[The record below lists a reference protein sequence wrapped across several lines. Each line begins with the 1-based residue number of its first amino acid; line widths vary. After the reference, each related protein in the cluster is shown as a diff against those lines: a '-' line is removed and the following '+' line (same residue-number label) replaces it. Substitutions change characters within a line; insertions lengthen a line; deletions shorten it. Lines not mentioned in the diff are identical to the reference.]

1 MKLLLSGAATLTGA
15 EVLRE
20 LLHQRHVDEIL
31 LLLPIDKDVR
41 TRILQRLEAY
51 LGPLPPSVLVVTG
64 NLRLPRFGLSANA
77 WERLSSAIDA
87 GIHCAQ
93 RETKDHDLAEARQAN
108 VVPLNYWI
116 ELLEHNPLLRLHHL
130 STAFTAG
137 TRRGLYTEF
146 DLECG
151 QSFHN
156 AWERSKYE
164 AEVRLRNSRVSDRVT
179 IYRPSHTLGRSI
191 TGDAFHLGGAY
202 PLLATLAAA
211 SVLPGDAKAR
221 IDFIP
226 ADYAGAAMA
235 TLASVSATGTFHLA
249 CGWHTSPTVK
259 QTAALAA
266 KGRGRAKGPMLVPR
280 GVASPLRL
288 GGSANPG
295 LLSSR
300 DLAFTTARD
309 LLHQGPVFDT
319 WLADRA
325 LAPLGI
331 SRPTPDHWLE
341 RVTRTAELRGWE
353 RPAAMEVNEQS
364 PTPAQPAKSGEI
376 AVAHDLK

>member
-1 MKLLLSGAATLTGA
+1 MKLLLSGAATLVGA

-20 LLHQRHVDEIL
+20 LLHDRNVEEVL
-31 LLLPIDKDVR
+31 LLMPAAKDVR
-41 TRILQRLEAY
+41 TRLLQRLEAY
-51 LGPLPPSVLVVTG
+51 LGPLPPSVLSVTG
-64 NLRLPRFGLSANA
+64 NLRVPRFGLSANA
-77 WERLSSAIDA
+77 WERLAASIDA

-93 RETKDHDLAEARQAN
+93 RETKDQDLAEARQAN
-108 VVPLNYWI
+108 VTPLEHWI
-116 ELLEHNPLLRLHHL
+116 ELLEQNPILRLHYL

-146 DLECG
+146 DLACG
-151 QSFHN
+151 QGFHN

-164 AEVRLRNSRVSDRVT
+164 AEVRLRGSRVSDRVT
-179 IYRPSHTLGRSI
+179 VYRPSHTLGRSN

-202 PLLATLAAA
+202 PLVATLAAA

-221 IDFIP
+221 IDFVP
-226 ADYAGAAMA
+226 ADYVGAAIA
-235 TLASVSATGTFHLA
+235 RLACTSAAGTFHLA

-259 QTAALAA
+259 QAALLAS
-266 KGRGRAKGPMLVPR
+266 KGRGRAKGPMLLPR

-288 GGSANPG
+288 GGAANPG
-295 LLSSR
+295 ALSSR
-300 DLAFTTARD
+300 ALAYTTARD

-331 SRPTPDHWLE
+331 TRPSPDQWLE
-341 RVTRTAELRGWE
+341 RAVRTAELRSWE
-353 RPAAMEVNEQS
+353 PPPAMELNEQS
-364 PTPAQPAKSGEI
+364 PQQAQPARSGEA

>member
-20 LLHQRHVDEIL
+20 LLHHRHVDEIL
-31 LLLPIDKDVR
+31 LLLPVDKDVR
-41 TRILQRLEAY
+41 IRLLQRLEAY

-64 NLRLPRFGLSANA
+64 NPRVARFGLSANA
-77 WERLSSAIDA
+77 WERLASSIDA
-87 GIHCAQ
+87 AIHCAQ
-93 RETKDHDLAEARQAN
+93 RETKDQGLAEARQAN
-108 VVPLNYWI
+108 VVPLQHWI
-116 ELLEHNPLLRLHHL
+116 ELLEQNPVLRLHHL

-151 QSFHN
+151 QGFHN

-164 AEVRLRNSRVSDRVT
+164 AEVLLRESRVSDRVT

-202 PLLATLAAA
+202 PLLATLAAS

-221 IDFIP
+221 IDFVP
-226 ADYAGAAMA
+226 GDYVGAAIA
-235 TLASVSATGTFHLA
+235 TLACVSANGTFHLA
-249 CGWHTSPTVK
+249 CGWHHSPTVK
-259 QTAALAA
+259 RAAALAA
-266 KGRGRAKGPMLVPR
+266 KGRGRTKGATLVPR
-280 GVASPLRL
+280 GVATPLRL
-288 GGSANPG
+288 AGAANPG
-295 LLSSR
+295 ALATR

-331 SRPTPDHWLE
+331 TRPSPDHWLE
-341 RVTRTAELRGWE
+341 RVTRAAELRAWE
-353 RPAAMEVNEQS
+353 RPPAVEVNEQS
-364 PTPAQPAKSGEI
+364 PIPAQTPRSGEVAI
-376 AVAHDLK
+376 AHDLK